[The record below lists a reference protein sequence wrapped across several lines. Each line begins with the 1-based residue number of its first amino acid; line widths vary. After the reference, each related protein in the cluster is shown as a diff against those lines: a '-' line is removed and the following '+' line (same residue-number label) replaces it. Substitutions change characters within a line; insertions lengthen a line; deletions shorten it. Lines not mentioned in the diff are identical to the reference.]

1 MKYDSLFFWFF
12 NIECYRELRYEFKW
26 STGFIKK
33 LFLSWSSFRMYFYM
47 VLNLLVIYVNHFFVF
62 KQLNIADNL
71 FMWTLIALA
80 YVEKTKI
87 VFLSILGVLRGKNFI
102 FRNIH
107 RGCQMKITGLGF
119 ISRNILGL
127 I

>member
-1 MKYDSLFFWFF
+1 MYGSKPISDLCESL
-12 NIECYRELRYEFKW
+12 
-26 STGFIKK
+26 
-33 LFLSWSSFRMYFYM
+33 
-47 VLNLLVIYVNHFFVF
+47 FVF

-107 RGCQMKITGLGF
+107 RGCQMKITELGF
-119 ISRNILGL
+119 ISRNIFGL
-127 I
+127 V